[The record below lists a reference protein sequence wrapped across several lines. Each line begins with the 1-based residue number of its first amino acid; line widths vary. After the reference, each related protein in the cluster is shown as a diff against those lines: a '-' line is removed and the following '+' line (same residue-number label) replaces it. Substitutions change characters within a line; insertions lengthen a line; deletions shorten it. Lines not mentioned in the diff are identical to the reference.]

1 MDQCTN
7 NDIKNFA
14 EVFVTAKLAQ
24 LQRKPTLFVSVSL
37 SAAFAEGMKEAQSYV
52 DAFLAGTGWKP
63 TQSFLVA
70 GALRYGEYDYF
81 KEQVIEHLVLK
92 GRKAKEPKEDY
103 EFTDWAA
110 LSRII
115 NSFVR
120 S

>member
-1 MDQCTN
+1 
-7 NDIKNFA
+7 
-14 EVFVTAKLAQ
+14 
-24 LQRKPTLFVSVSL
+24 
-37 SAAFAEGMKEAQSYV
+37 MKEAQSYV

-110 LSRII
+110 LSRSSTP
-115 NSFVR
+115 SFAHRDSVEEIHRRVWSARLTR
-120 S
+120 SGG